1 MLRLQKNG
9 TSELIVTA
17 SELVTLSNP
26 YFLFEFMHEQS
37 NKSVYCVL
45 TDTSSSTSRFNS
57 FSFTD
62 GVDATFKYAG
72 YYIYKIYQQDNGTN
86 LNPALSDGLVEEGR
100 MIVIQTDSPDYEYVQ
115 TINNEIYE

>member
-45 TDTSSSTSRFNS
+45 TDTSLTTSRYNS

-100 MIVIQTDSPDYEYVQ
+100 MIVIETDSPDYEYVQ